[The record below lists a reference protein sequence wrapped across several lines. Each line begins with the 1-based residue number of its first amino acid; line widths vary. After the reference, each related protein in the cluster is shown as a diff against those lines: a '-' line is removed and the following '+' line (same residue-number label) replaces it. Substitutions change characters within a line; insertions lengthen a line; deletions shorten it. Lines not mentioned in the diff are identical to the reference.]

1 MPGSGTPTGAG
12 SPAAEDL
19 EPDETA
25 VRQMR
30 LRLLLDPVRDVEDV
44 GEVLHVV
51 TLLVAV
57 PATAGHGEQTMTK

>member
-19 EPDETA
+19 EPDNTA
-25 VRQMR
+25 VR
-30 LRLLLDPVRDVEDV
+30 LDPVAD
-44 GEVLHVV
+44 
-51 TLLVAV
+51 V